1 MDEDDLAKI
10 AGLSE
15 GQKIEFR
22 AAFDIFV
29 DDPEEDA
36 ISANNLNRLFAMLG
50 QQPTPE
56 ELKEMVEEI
65 DVDGSGSIDFDE
77 FCLMM
82 VKQLE
87 AEQEEKIPERPE
99 KELAEAFKIFDTKL
113 DSKIDWDELKAA
125 LAATGEA
132 FEDWEVDEI
141 MRDGDKNNDWHLDYD
156 EFLNMMKSVPQSV

>member
-1 MDEDDLAKI
+1 MDEEDLAKI
-10 AGLSE
+10 ASLSE
-15 GQKIEFR
+15 AQKTEFR

-29 DDPEEDA
+29 DDPVEDA

-50 QQPTPE
+50 QTPSPE

-99 KELAEAFKIFDTKL
+99 KELADAFKIIDSKL

-125 LAATGEA
+125 LTATGEQ

-141 MRDGDKNNDWHLDYD
+141 MRDGDKNTDWTLDYD
-156 EFLNMMKSVPQSV
+156 EFINMMKSVPQSV